1 MRKPHTRDNE
11 MRATSASAIAVSEST
26 GMTPEQLVN
35 NVFLG
40 DGVHI
45 SNVKFN
51 GVNTALTTTN
61 GAQLGTFTAD
71 VTGYTFPTNFFENGL
86 IMTTGKIATALGPN
100 DTDSESN
107 QLGSYEP
114 PACSELDSLIP
125 DYEVNKPAVLEFD
138 FVTVSD
144 HISFNYV
151 FASEEY
157 PEWAG
162 SSYNDVFGFFVTDM
176 VTNTTQNIALI
187 PGTNIPVAINNIH
200 SATGSS
206 YTSVAAYE
214 QYYHS
219 IPSNSPLM
227 QYDAY
232 VGPFV
237 AEMDVVPCRNYH
249 MKLAIANVGD
259 NSYDSGVFLEAASFS
274 ASVLNEVVDFEYTGH
289 QYIVAGC
296 FGADV
301 TFTLPHAVENDSI
314 IVLHYSGTAVNGVN
328 LELLPDII
336 EMPAGDSTYTL
347 HISGIDNGQH
357 HNDTLILTIQ
367 YENSVCTT
375 VQEGK
380 IDIYI
385 VQDSGLELSSQ
396 NISTCGNLNS
406 MSVNVVYG
414 EATNIQWS
422 PATNLTNP
430 HSLTTGFINPPTGTT
445 QYTVT
450 ASDKYGC
457 KTASTTFTVTIIE
470 QEDENITEHVC
481 QGTHYTD
488 HGFNIN
494 ANTPGTITQSTEV
507 STPGSDCSHTLN
519 LTLIVDP
526 TPEQTITKT
535 FCDSYT
541 WEDGTQIEYT
551 QSGIY
556 DFVTQTTSGCD
567 SIVHLD
573 LTINESKTN
582 EFNAEACNTYTW
594 DGTVYDTPGD
604 KVRTYLTA
612 QGCDSIVT
620 MHLTLGHTITNEF
633 SRTEC
638 DSYTWDGTEYTTS
651 NDYVKQYVSYEG
663 CDSIVT
669 MHLTI
674 NNSTTGIDTQE
685 HCDSYTWIDG
695 VTYTA
700 SNNTATKTLT
710 NAAGCDSVVT
720 LNLTINY
727 STTGIDTQE
736 HCDSYTWID
745 GVTYTASNN
754 TATKTLTNAAGC
766 DSVVTLNLTIKNST
780 TGIDTQVHC
789 DSYTWIDGVTYTA
802 SNNTAT
808 KTLTNAAGCDSVV
821 TLNLTINNANTGIDT
836 QEHCDSYTWIDGV
849 TYTASNNTAT
859 KTLTNAAGC
868 DSVVTLNLTINYSD
882 NTGSVT
888 ETVCDS
894 YTWNGQTYTQTGV
907 YTYPTQTVH
916 GCDSTAT
923 LNLTVNNSNTGI
935 DTQEH
940 CDSYTWIDGVTYTAS
955 NNTATKILTNAAGC
969 DSVVTLNLTINYSE
983 YPEETHEACE
993 TYTWHGQEYS
1003 TSGTYTY
1010 EDVTEHGCAR
1020 IETLHLTISY
1030 PEYPEFTET
1039 ACDSYVWNGTTY
1051 TNSGTYTYETTTTAG
1066 CIRNETLYLT
1076 VNHSDESTTEITEC
1090 DNYFWNG
1097 VNYTQSGQYQYLTQ
1111 TVLGCDSVAHLNLT
1125 INNSEY
1131 PVENIHYCDNYLWN
1145 GQEYN
1150 HSGTYTYETQ
1160 TAAGCERIE
1169 TLNLTIVETP
1179 DIVIEGSHFPIG
1191 GSETNFSVYNYE
1203 IVPQNSSTVFDSVVW
1218 HMDNIN
1224 WYIDPHN
1231 NGMDVDLHIFTW
1243 IPDTVQLIAT
1253 AYNECGSHTYTF
1265 WIHTSYYDIDE
1276 NSQGNSINILPNPN
1290 NGKMNFE
1297 FNDFK
1302 GEAMVKVFD
1311 NNGNLVET
1319 FNIDRKNF
1327 RYEMAPKASGTYHF
1341 VITHDG
1347 KVTTKRIVIVK

>member
-1 MRKPHTRDNE
+1 MKRSIHILAVLTALMLCSSIAWGQNGKSPGDPLRKPHTRDNE

-100 DTDSESN
+100 DTGSESN

-114 PACSELDSLIP
+114 PACSELNGLIP
-125 DYEVNKPAVLEFD
+125 GYTVNKPAVLEFD
-138 FVTVSD
+138 FVTVAE
-144 HISFNYV
+144 HISFNYA

-162 SSYNDVFGFFVTDM
+162 SNYNDVFGFFVTDM

-457 KTASTTFTVTIIE
+457 KTASTTFTVTITE
-470 QEDENITEHVC
+470 LEDENITEHVC

-700 SNNTATKTLT
+700 N
-710 NAAGCDSVVT
+710 
-720 LNLTINY
+720 
-727 STTGIDTQE
+727 
-736 HCDSYTWID
+736 
-745 GVTYTASNN
+745 
-754 TATKTLTNAAGC
+754 
-766 DSVVTLNLTIKNST
+766 
-780 TGIDTQVHC
+780 
-789 DSYTWIDGVTYTA
+789 
-802 SNNTAT
+802 
-808 KTLTNAAGCDSVV
+808 
-821 TLNLTINNANTGIDT
+821 
-836 QEHCDSYTWIDGV
+836 
-849 TYTASNNTAT
+849 NNTAT

-1010 EDVTEHGCAR
+1010 EDVTEHGCAH